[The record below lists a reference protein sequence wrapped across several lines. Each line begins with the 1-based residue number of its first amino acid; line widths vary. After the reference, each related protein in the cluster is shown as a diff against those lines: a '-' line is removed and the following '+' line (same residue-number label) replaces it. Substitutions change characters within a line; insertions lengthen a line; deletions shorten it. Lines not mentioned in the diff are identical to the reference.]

1 MKLPELLLVCIIC
14 VAVSKPTEGVCTFA
28 RGHVSGAQENIGMSN
43 SADECGVKARRKR
56 PRANGATWS
65 SDGTKWCYAHVG
77 PVSFIAGT
85 EGREGCLY
93 QESEELW
100 RMIPNADVLCSED
113 DNSFEVRI
121 DRIGMGSDCNA
132 LCNSVELQCLDG
144 LGDYDNTRC
153 PTAEEITS
161 IGCDIGHQSSFVC
174 SCKKL

>member
-1 MKLPELLLVCIIC
+1 MHFSI
-14 VAVSKPTEGVCTFA
+14 SGVCTFA

-93 QESEELW
+93 QGNYIALEL
-100 RMIPNADVLCSED
+100 NVVKFCE
-113 DNSFEVRI
+113 
-121 DRIGMGSDCNA
+121 
-132 LCNSVELQCLDG
+132 
-144 LGDYDNTRC
+144 
-153 PTAEEITS
+153 
-161 IGCDIGHQSSFVC
+161 
-174 SCKKL
+174 